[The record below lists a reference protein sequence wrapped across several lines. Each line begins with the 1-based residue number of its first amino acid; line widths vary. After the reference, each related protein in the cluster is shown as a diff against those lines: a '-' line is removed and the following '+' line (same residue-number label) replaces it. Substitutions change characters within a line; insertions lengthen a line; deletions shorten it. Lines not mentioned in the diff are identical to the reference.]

1 MEIVEKKDEMKL
13 AGVKEFL
20 PVRMRREEYG
30 CDILK
35 VQEIRGYENPTR
47 IANAPEFA
55 GALDVSYV
63 MGLAAIGER
72 MLILVDIEKLMTSE
86 EMQLIERVE
95 KSTLI

>member
-13 AGVKEFL
+13 TGVKEFL
-20 PVRMRREEYG
+20 PVRLRREEYG

-55 GALDVSYV
+55 DALDVSYV

>member
-1 MEIVEKKDEMKL
+1 MGAVEKFDEVQA
-13 AGVKEFL
+13 AGIREFL
-20 PVRMRREEYG
+20 TFRLGKEEYG

-47 IANAPEFA
+47 ITNAPEFA
-55 GALDVSYV
+55 DALDVSYV

>member
-1 MEIVEKKDEMKL
+1 
-13 AGVKEFL
+13 
-20 PVRMRREEYG
+20 
-30 CDILK
+30 
-35 VQEIRGYENPTR
+35 
-47 IANAPEFA
+47 
-55 GALDVSYV
+55 